1 MKVLHELIKQVTPNR
16 TRHISVLGHYPTG
29 KPATIQEVFYQK
41 LLDSEFDDD
50 EAAAVFLYDSEP
62 SDDRYRKTKEALA
75 QRMINTYLLLDP
87 KSSGFTPLQTAHQ
100 QSYRDLAAA
109 ILLQPRG
116 ATATSMKLYRRVL
129 KRAMKHEFT
138 SLVLETSAKLRSMYA
153 VLYRNQ
159 KKFDKYNEIYHR
171 WKSVY
176 DTEMLGSEL
185 YAQLIAQYER
195 TKDGRLR
202 TAQVAQAASEALAT
216 QEPSFRTSYLL
227 FYYGFFKLVNLMCLT
242 RYRDMLDMSNELL
255 TELDKQPN
263 TALMP
268 RISFLSH
275 KIIACI
281 FLKKYEEG
289 RQAGEECAQYSI
301 EGSNNWFH
309 TQQFSFMLAMHTQ
322 HYEEAYQ
329 IYRRVSSNPEFKKRP
344 ATHRETWDLY
354 HAYLRFLDW
363 TGAINIPDDRFRLTS
378 FLNDVP
384 KFSQEKRGMNIPIL
398 IIQILFLIKQRNY
411 AAAEQRFE
419 AIGKYCSRYVK
430 RNDHFRSNC
439 FIKMLLQIPKQGFH
453 KAAAARHAKRY
464 LEKLKSEPLVISE
477 QLYEVEIVPYEE
489 LWELIYDSLEN
500 KRTYTSDPKRTKQQ
514 TSSGV

>member
-1 MKVLHELIKQVTPNR
+1 MKVLQELVKQVTPTR
-16 TRHISVLGHYPTG
+16 TRHISVLGHYPSG
-29 KPATIQEVFYQK
+29 KPATIQEMFYQK
-41 LLDSEFDDD
+41 LLDNEFKNDD
-50 EAAAVFLYDSEP
+50 EAAAFLYDSDA

-75 QRMINTYLLLDP
+75 QRMINTYLLIDP
-87 KSSGFTPLQTAHQ
+87 KSSGFTSLQTAHQ

-116 ATATSMKLYRRVL
+116 ATATSLKLYKRVL
-129 KRAMKHEFT
+129 KRAIKHEFT
-138 SLVLETSAKLRSMYA
+138 SLVLETTSKLRSMYA
-153 VLYRNQ
+153 ILGRNQ
-159 KKFDKYNEIYHR
+159 RKFAKYNDIYHR

-176 DTEMLGSEL
+176 DTEMLGAEL

-195 TKDGRLR
+195 TKEGRLR
-202 TAQVAQAASEALAT
+202 TAEVALAASEALAA
-216 QEPSFRTSYLL
+216 QEPSFRTNYIL
-227 FYYGFFKLVNLMCLT
+227 FYFGFFKLVHLMCLT
-242 RYRDMLDMSNELL
+242 RYQDMLDMANELL

-263 TALMP
+263 TSLMP

-275 KIIACI
+275 KIMACI
-281 FLKKYEEG
+281 FLRRYEEG
-289 RQAGEECAQYSI
+289 RQAAEECAKYSI

-322 HYEEAYQ
+322 HYDEAYR
-329 IYRRVSSNPEFKKRP
+329 IYRWVSSQPEFHKRP
-344 ATHRETWDLY
+344 DAHRETWDLY

-363 TGAINIPDDRFRLTS
+363 TGVIDIPDDRFRLSS

-411 AAAEQRFE
+411 AAAEKRFE

-453 KAAAARHAKRY
+453 KTAAARHAKRY

-477 QLYEVEIVPYEE
+477 QLYEVEIIPYEE

-500 KRTYTSDPKRTKQQ
+500 KRTYTAATPAR
-514 TSSGV
+514 G